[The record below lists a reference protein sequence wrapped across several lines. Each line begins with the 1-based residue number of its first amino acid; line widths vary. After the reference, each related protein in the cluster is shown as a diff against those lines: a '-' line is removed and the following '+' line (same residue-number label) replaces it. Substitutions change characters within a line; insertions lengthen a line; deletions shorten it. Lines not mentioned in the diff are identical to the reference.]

1 MVDARLKGKA
11 EIGTNAA
18 LGTADAQFISCGHSM
33 GKAQGNFVFLCASCP
48 LALLRMLGVLT
59 SHETY

>member
-33 GKAQGNFVFLCASCP
+33 GKARGGFCFFVCFLSPGTAEDAWS
-48 LALLRMLGVLT
+48 
-59 SHETY
+59 SH